1 MSFSMNTIDV
11 KEEDDII
18 LEEFDDSEYREQ
30 ILEELQYPSIFL
42 SGITTL
48 DEVKFFKKRAY
59 SEDRALPIYG
69 EIDGEY
75 FKIGML
81 DLTLDSLLSLRTI
94 FDYSIEIKYS
104 KDEGA
109 VLDLNNP
116 DVLIQFIRL

>member
-1 MSFSMNTIDV
+1 MRG
-11 KEEDDII
+11 EDNIV

-48 DEVKFFKKRAY
+48 DEVKFFKERAF
-59 SEDRALPIYG
+59 SEGRALPIYG
-69 EIDGEY
+69 EIEGEY

-81 DLTLDSLLSLRTI
+81 DLTLDSLLSLRAI

-109 VLDLNNP
+109 VLDLNDP